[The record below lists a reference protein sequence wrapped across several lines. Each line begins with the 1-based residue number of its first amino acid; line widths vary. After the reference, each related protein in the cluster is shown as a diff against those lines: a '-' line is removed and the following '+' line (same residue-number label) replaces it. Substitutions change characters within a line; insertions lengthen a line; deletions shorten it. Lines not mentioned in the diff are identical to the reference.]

1 MKLRGKS
8 GDVIFSSQSRHMA
21 NFSYNS
27 SELMFQQRAQI
38 VQFNIVGSRYVVQ
51 GCSNRSNKAAGLALH
66 ASPSDRTRDQWV
78 RFVRIKRKNFF
89 PQPQAKFVICSV
101 HFEEN
106 CFTRAFDPTQRRQL
120 KPGSLPSIW
129 RKEEPSTE
137 RDSKRQ
143 RRIKEKERQK
153 VRFLWVFL
161 SYTFAFS
168 CTRCLIF

>member
-1 MKLRGKS
+1 M
-8 GDVIFSSQSRHMA
+8 
-21 NFSYNS
+21 
-27 SELMFQQRAQI
+27 
-38 VQFNIVGSRYVVQ
+38 VGSRCVVQ

-153 VRFLWVFL
+153 VRFLWVLLMLYICVLMHKMFDTLISLFL
-161 SYTFAFS
+161 SIHY
-168 CTRCLIF
+168 LQQ

>member
-1 MKLRGKS
+1 M
-8 GDVIFSSQSRHMA
+8 
-21 NFSYNS
+21 
-27 SELMFQQRAQI
+27 
-38 VQFNIVGSRYVVQ
+38 VGSRCVVQ

-153 VRFLWVFL
+153 VRFLWVLLKLYICVLMHKMFDI
-161 SYTFAFS
+161 
-168 CTRCLIF
+168 LISLFQSIHYLQQ

>member
-1 MKLRGKS
+1 M
-8 GDVIFSSQSRHMA
+8 
-21 NFSYNS
+21 
-27 SELMFQQRAQI
+27 
-38 VQFNIVGSRYVVQ
+38 VGSRCVVQ
-51 GCSNRSNKAAGLALH
+51 GCSNKAAGLALH
-66 ASPSDRTRDQWV
+66 ASPTDRTRDQWV

-137 RDSKRQ
+137 KDSKRQ
-143 RRIKEKERQK
+143 RRMKEKERQK
-153 VRFLWVFL
+153 VRFLWVLLMLYICVLMHKMFYFL
-161 SYTFAFS
+161 ISPIQSMYAV
-168 CTRCLIF
+168 LW